1 MENTTS
7 IDIVNLIE
15 NYPISK
21 INITCKSKLIE
32 KIQSKFTSYDQQ
44 LFLSSFYCYLKY
56 DKINDYVID
65 LDNVWKWLGF
75 STKGHSKRLIQKF
88 FVIDKDYKC
97 FLAGEGEQ
105 DFMTNNDDNEIVS
118 HQNNDYKISLTLEGK
133 RDFMT
138 NDDEIVPHPKKESK
152 KIYGGQNKEMIM
164 LNVKTFKK
172 FCLKAGTKKAN
183 EIHDYFI
190 KLEESLHE
198 VLEEETTDLKTQL
211 LQIEDK
217 NTKEYEVKLEKQR
230 VLDKEKLLL
239 QQFGSIGPIVY
250 IIRVKTFENNKY
262 IVKIGESRKG
272 ITNRYAEHK
281 HKYEECVLLD
291 CFSVNR
297 SSDFESF
304 IHNHENIRLNKITD
318 LKNHENE
325 MELFLIG
332 KNLTY
337 QMLLNIINNNIK
349 YFNDYNRN
357 LELENENL
365 KLMIQLKESN
375 NDNILVAEFIKH
387 VKHVNNLSNKID
399 SIEIII
405 KEILE
410 KINQSQ
416 VKTMNGFN
424 QEPVN
429 LGPRLQKINPETME
443 LVKYYESVSDVMK
456 ENPNIKR
463 PTLNKA
469 IIENRVYYNYRWLFV
484 ERSMDPTI
492 INNILPTKESIH
504 KEMGYIAKINNEKT
518 EILNVY
524 IDRKTGASDNGFDSL
539 SALDNPVRSGKL
551 TNGFYYMIYE
561 KCSQELRANFEAEH
575 GGYPQLY
582 RSGIGQYD
590 SNNNLTRIF
599 LCKYYCCNQLS
610 ISDKILSKAIKK
622 KLLLNG
628 FYYKEIGDK
637 INML

>member
-7 IDIVNLIE
+7 IDIVDLIE
-15 NYPISK
+15 NNPISK
-21 INITCKSKLIE
+21 FNTTKYQSRLIE
-32 KIQSKFTSYDQQ
+32 KLQSKFTNYQQQ

-88 FVIDKDYKC
+88 FVIDKDYK
-97 FLAGEGEQ
+97 
-105 DFMTNNDDNEIVS
+105 
-118 HQNNDYKISLTLEGK
+118 ISLTLKGK

-138 NDDEIVPHPKKESK
+138 KNDDEIVPNPKKGFMTNDEDEIVPHPKKESK
-152 KIYGGQNKEMIM
+152 SSHGGQNKEIIM

-172 FCLKAGTKKAN
+172 FCLKAGTKKAD
-183 EIHDYFI
+183 EIHEYFI

-198 VLEEETTDLKTQL
+198 VIEEETIELKSQL

-217 NTKEYEVKLEKQR
+217 FQNQR
-230 VLDKEKLLL
+230 ELDKEKLLL
-239 QQFGSIGPIVY
+239 QKFATIGSIVY
-250 IIRVKTFENNKY
+250 IIRVKTLEHGNY
-262 IVKIGESRKG
+262 IVKIGESRIG
-272 ITNRYAEHK
+272 IKNRYSEHK

-304 IHNHENIRLNKITD
+304 IHNHEKIRLNKITN

-337 QMLLNIINNNIK
+337 QMVLNIINSNIK
-349 YFNDYNRN
+349 YFNDFNEYNRN
-357 LELENENL
+357 LELENEKL

-375 NDNILVAEFIKH
+375 NDSIFISDLLKEI
-387 VKHVNNLSNKID
+387 KYLSNKID
-399 SIEIII
+399 SVEKTN

-410 KINQSQ
+410 KINHSQ
-416 VKTMNGFN
+416 VITTTGFN

-429 LGPRLQKINPETME
+429 LGPRLQKINPETLE
-443 LVKYYESVSDVMK
+443 LVNYYESVSDLMR

-469 IIENRVYYNYRWLFV
+469 IVENRVYYNYRWLFV
-484 ERSMDPTI
+484 ERSMDPNI
-492 INNILPTKESIH
+492 IHNISPTKESIH
-504 KEMGYIAKINNEKT
+504 KEMGYIAKINQEKT

-524 IDRKTGASDNGFDSL
+524 IDHPFF
-539 SALDNPVRSGKL
+539 
-551 TNGFYYMIYE
+551 FYYV
-561 KCSQELRANFEAEH
+561 EAKV
-575 GGYPQLY
+575 
-582 RSGIGQYD
+582 R
-590 SNNNLTRIF
+590 T
-599 LCKYYCCNQLS
+599 
-610 ISDKILSKAIKK
+610 DK
-622 KLLLNG
+622 N
-628 FYYKEIGDK
+628 
-637 INML
+637 